1 MATPDLLAPIA
12 DVRLW
17 VLGSA
22 SDASQDAILE
32 LLRTNIVGQ
41 FQDYTHRQICKRVD
55 FLEKLN
61 GKNLPWLVPFDAPI
75 ISVSKLEIVDPTG
88 PTVLQTLV
96 EGEDF
101 VIDENKEQ
109 LLLRHITDRRAV
121 AARFLPR
128 FVAGEGNIQITYTSG
143 YDPIP
148 GGIKQ
153 AYLDTIK
160 MHFDLRKTT
169 SGLKSEKLG
178 DYAYTKDDG
187 GSKASGNSG
196 NQLSGSAR
204 SALNSYIRPW
214 VGTLG
219 REMTPDSLT
228 RRAGSFLP

>member
-22 SDASQDAILE
+22 ADASQDALLE
-32 LLRTNIVGQ
+32 LLRKNITGQ
-41 FQDYTHRQICKRVD
+41 FQDYTHRQLCKRVD

-75 ISVSKLEIVDPTG
+75 ISVLKLEIVDPTG
-88 PTVLQTLV
+88 PTILQTLV

-101 VIDENKEQ
+101 VIDESKE
-109 LLLRHITDRRAV
+109 LILLRHITDRRAV

-128 FVAGEGNIQITYTSG
+128 FVAGETNVHITYTSG

-148 GGIKQ
+148 TGIQQ
-153 AYLDTIK
+153 AFLDTIK
-160 MHFDLRKTT
+160 MAFDIRKTT
-169 SGLKSEKLG
+169 SGLTSEQLG
-178 DYAYTKDDG
+178 DYRWTKG
-187 GSKASGNSG
+187 NSGSKSSGNSG
-196 NQLSGSAR
+196 NQLSDSAR